1 MTEELLQT
9 VETRL
14 GRYVYYKLGATNLA
28 TLSREKVISAK
39 VPSKF
44 TLKKPDG
51 LIVVPYSGVVKAFIE
66 YKTPQQLRTQ
76 GQIDSAI
83 SQELDA
89 ARCLCK
95 VLVVTDGQT
104 SYWINTLTGNQ
115 IKDERQGT
123 FSPFN
128 AYRILKGEVDREELI
143 EFEDLLDRLDQSLT
157 DSNDTVTSPAL
168 LDPSQL
174 AKTMW
179 QKIWINTGKEP
190 EKCLYNVVE
199 LLVFKFLS
207 DLGVLRD
214 RNSFDFVYGIHKES
228 SATADRDALD
238 YYATQSRREI
248 HGLFPTGDDGTTIIN
263 GTIFV
268 NEIGNANPS
277 QARLFGEVLD
287 DLKNYADTHG
297 SFRYIQREFKT
308 RLYESFLRQGA
319 GIRLL
324 GQYFTPRNVVRAM
337 VEMSPADRLPI
348 GSRICDPFC
357 GVGGFILE
365 AIANT
370 PHIYREFEPSNGQV
384 KPGITLVGYDKGTDE
399 KEDERTI
406 ILAKANMLIYFS
418 ELLSKYNSA
427 EHLRAFAGDAFNKV
441 FHLIRSNLGT
451 FAEVRDEPYDL
462 ILTNPPYVTSGSSS
476 LRRAITE
483 EGLSGYYTAG
493 GRGTEALAIE
503 WVIRN
508 LKPGGTAMLIVPDG
522 LMNQPAI
529 LSYTKRECFVRG
541 IISLPIRTFY
551 STPKKTYILILERK
565 HRTEDEQTDPV
576 FTYLVSEIGET
587 RDAKRWELEEN
598 DLTGATALYNQLK
611 GSPTYFS
618 SPPGAM
624 RCKVV
629 SNGEFRQKP
638 HWLIDRWWSQ
648 EERRDLGNVN
658 EQSVVSDDEL
668 QEAVQG
674 LKETLALVEDSEAS
688 DVEQYAFREI
698 GLNSVAFELYVGR
711 RRLKKNMVDEGI
723 PVYSANPTEVFGFI
737 PVQDLGV
744 EFGRPALL
752 WGIDGTF
759 DWGYVPEGQ
768 PFVATDHCG
777 VLYVAGENI
786 LPRYL
791 YHELRATK
799 DSYGFD
805 RTYRANLEN
814 MQASVKVRIPTKTDG
829 SFDLDAQQQIVAKY
843 DRIQSMQSQL
853 IQQLEALSG
862 MKYEWQYFTDEMAQL
877 EE

>member
-1 MTEELLQT
+1 M
-9 VETRL
+9 
-14 GRYVYYKLGATNLA
+14 
-28 TLSREKVISAK
+28 
-39 VPSKF
+39 
-44 TLKKPDG
+44 
-51 LIVVPYSGVVKAFIE
+51 
-66 YKTPQQLRTQ
+66 
-76 GQIDSAI
+76 
-83 SQELDA
+83 
-89 ARCLCK
+89 
-95 VLVVTDGQT
+95 
-104 SYWINTLTGNQ
+104 
-115 IKDERQGT
+115 
-123 FSPFN
+123 
-128 AYRILKGEVDREELI
+128 
-143 EFEDLLDRLDQSLT
+143 
-157 DSNDTVTSPAL
+157 
-168 LDPSQL
+168 
-174 AKTMW
+174 
-179 QKIWINTGKEP
+179 
-190 EKCLYNVVE
+190 
-199 LLVFKFLS
+199 
-207 DLGVLRD
+207 
-214 RNSFDFVYGIHKES
+214 
-228 SATADRDALD
+228 
-238 YYATQSRREI
+238 
-248 HGLFPTGDDGTTIIN
+248 
-263 GTIFV
+263 
-268 NEIGNANPS
+268 
-277 QARLFGEVLD
+277 
-287 DLKNYADTHG
+287 
-297 SFRYIQREFKT
+297 
-308 RLYESFLRQGA
+308 
-319 GIRLL
+319 
-324 GQYFTPRNVVRAM
+324 
-337 VEMSPADRLPI
+337 
-348 GSRICDPFC
+348 
-357 GVGGFILE
+357 
-365 AIANT
+365 
-370 PHIYREFEPSNGQV
+370 
-384 KPGITLVGYDKGTDE
+384 GYDKGTDE

-441 FHLIRSNLGT
+441 FHLLRSNLGT

-565 HRTEDEQTDPV
+565 RRTEDEQTDPV

-598 DLTGATALYNQLK
+598 DLTGATALYNQFK

-618 SPPGAM
+618 SPPGTM

-629 SNGEFRQKP
+629 SNGEFRKKP

-674 LKETLALVEDSEAS
+674 LKETLALVESSEAS

-737 PVQDLGV
+737 PVRDLGM
-744 EFGRPALL
+744 EFDRPALL

-843 DRIQSMQSQL
+843 DRIQTMQIQL

-862 MKYEWQYFTDEMAQL
+862 MKYEWQYFTDELAQL